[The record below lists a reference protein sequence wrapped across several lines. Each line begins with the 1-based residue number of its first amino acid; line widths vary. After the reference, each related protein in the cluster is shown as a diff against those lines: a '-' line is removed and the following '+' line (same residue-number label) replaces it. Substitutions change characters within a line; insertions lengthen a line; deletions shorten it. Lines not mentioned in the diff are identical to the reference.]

1 MNLKYT
7 LGHFYLPQDKHV
19 HMLVDDPVQNIVAV
33 VQLLQEIDKHHYADL
48 FLMLAVII
56 SVPGARPNPKSTR

>member
-1 MNLKYT
+1 MNLEYT

-19 HMLVDDPVQNIVAV
+19 HMLVDDSVQNIVAV
-33 VQLLQEIDKHHYADL
+33 VQLLQGIDKHHYADL
-48 FLMLAVII
+48 LNALAVII